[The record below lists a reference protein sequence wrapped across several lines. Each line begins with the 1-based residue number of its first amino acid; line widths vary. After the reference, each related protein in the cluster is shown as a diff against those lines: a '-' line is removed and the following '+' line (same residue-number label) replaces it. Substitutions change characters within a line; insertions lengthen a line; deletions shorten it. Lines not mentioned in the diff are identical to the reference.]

1 MTGALPFKCSVRLL
15 LMMTHQWGQ
24 YEKSVLCGPIDSLNQ
39 DLYHRTMLQTL
50 MMWRRFTLDFFPF
63 ERRTYSWRELI
74 WVSLKGRL
82 WADYFI
88 WIKSYYIFH
97 LRSKWMGVSRNTQFV
112 VFFLS
117 SFTVFK
123 NKRSKRDEI
132 GVRVWKGFVGVG
144 IWSRDGSAKGHTDHG
159 WWHSCFF
166 RKLKLT
172 SLVRKDSEC
181 YRNYFWT
188 TTKQNTCQI
197 QHTDYLHYLKTSRS
211 ITCQQAWVSIGQWY
225 WNKIYSTQREFN
237 PRETRFITLHILF
250 PVYVS
255 HITLFIVLITASQPR
270 GRDYQGIKMNVGC
283 HVKINYIEK
292 EKNQTFCDK
301 NYVFVQKSLK

>member
-1 MTGALPFKCSVRLL
+1 MRKASSVGQLTHLIKICITALCCRLWWCEDGSPWIFFLLRGERTLDVNSFEYLWRDGCEQIISYGSNHIIYSTSVPNEWACHETHNLL
-15 LMMTHQWGQ
+15 L
-24 YEKSVLCGPIDSLNQ
+24 
-39 DLYHRTMLQTL
+39 
-50 MMWRRFTLDFFPF
+50 
-63 ERRTYSWRELI
+63 
-74 WVSLKGRL
+74 
-82 WADYFI
+82 
-88 WIKSYYIFH
+88 
-97 LRSKWMGVSRNTQFV
+97 
-112 VFFLS
+112 FFLS
-117 SFTVFK
+117 SFTVFM

-188 TTKQNTCQI
+188 TTKQNTSQI

-225 WNKIYSTQREFN
+225 WNKIYSTLREFN

-292 EKNQTFCDK
+292 EKNKTFCDK